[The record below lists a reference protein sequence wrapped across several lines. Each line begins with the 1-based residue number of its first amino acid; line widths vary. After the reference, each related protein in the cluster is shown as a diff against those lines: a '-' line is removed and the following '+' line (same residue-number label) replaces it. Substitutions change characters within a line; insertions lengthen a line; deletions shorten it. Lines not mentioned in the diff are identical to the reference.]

1 MLDINTARGQVSLF
15 HEQKIINLL
24 IKKYGANI
32 IQTPKHLDAVCDGM
46 VINPDGCINSIYE
59 FKCRDNLI
67 QKDDGIYYQSGTYSQ
82 KEDSWLI
89 THNKILECVDVA
101 SKLKVPFIG
110 WLYLINSNIVYQFNI
125 TDSHGKYLFEFDV
138 KNTKTQ
144 KTINGGT
151 INRNN
156 AFLPFKYSH
165 QILVPSDFM

>member
-1 MLDINTARGQVSLF
+1 MKVDDLYEMALPDQELKSKYFYHGCSKEERGKQILQHGIMPQQIEGRSLRGKLTPVVNKVYLTSDISYA
-15 HEQKIINLL
+15 L
-24 IKKYGANI
+24 IYVLGANMI
-32 IQTPKHLDAVCDGM
+32 GEKIP
-46 VINPDGCINSIYE
+46 
-59 FKCRDNLI
+59 DNLI

-144 KTINGGT
+144 K
-151 INRNN
+151 
-156 AFLPFKYSH
+156 
-165 QILVPSDFM
+165 